1 MKITVK
7 IGLLFAA
14 IWIAIKMILF
24 LTVTGEARFN
34 VTPAIMLN
42 ILCLLLAI
50 TVGLYLHKRRQTEY
64 TNALGDIKSA
74 MSSAMIYAAIVAGFI
89 YLYYNNIDPEF
100 NRHQIS
106 EAEVQIDKVLN
117 DPEQL
122 KQLKASNEDF
132 EVKTVP
138 ELRKMLMDN
147 QKAIFSPGSTMTISL
162 LAMLVLGTLN
172 SIFVTVIMRRV
183 VFRQPR
189 SNSSPR
195 AS

>member
-24 LTVTGEARFN
+24 LTVSGEARFN